1 MTVHVRNVTKT
12 IKGVKVLDDISI
24 DISSGSV
31 TGLRGINGSG
41 KTMLMRAVCGLIGLD
56 DGSIEVDGKRVGV
69 DVDSPPN
76 VGLLIENPGF
86 IDGFSGFDNLW
97 LLAQLTGRIGSR
109 EVESALELVGL
120 KSARDK
126 AYRTYSLGMK
136 QRLGI
141 AAAIME
147 SPDLVVLDEP
157 TNALDESGVALIQ
170 DIVHAQAD
178 RGAAVLVASHD
189 AAVLSSLADRIYELY
204 EGRIKGEVCCEST

>member
-24 DISSGSV
+24 DIPSGSV

-69 DVDSPPN
+69 DVDSPPS

-109 EVESALELVGL
+109 EVESALEIVGL

>member
-24 DISSGSV
+24 DIPSGSV

-69 DVDSPPN
+69 DVDSPPS

-136 QRLGI
+136 QRLAI

>member
-1 MTVHVRNVTKT
+1 MTVHVRNVTKS
-12 IKGVKVLDDISI
+12 IKGIKVLDDISI
-24 DISSGSV
+24 DIPSGSI

-41 KTMLMRAVCGLIGLD
+41 KTMLMRAICGLIRVDG
-56 DGSIEVDGKRVGV
+56 GSIEVDGKRVGV
-69 DVDSPPN
+69 DVDGPPS

-86 IDGFSGFDNLW
+86 IDGFTGFDNLW
-97 LLAQLTGRIGSR
+97 LLAQLTGRIGR
-109 EVESALELVGL
+109 DEIESVLELVGL
-120 KSARDK
+120 GDAGAK

-141 AAAIME
+141 AAAVME
-147 SPDLVVLDEP
+147 SPDLLVLDEP

-189 AAVLSSLADRIYELY
+189 AVVLSALADRIYKLY
-204 EGRIKGEVCCEST
+204 EGRIKGEVCCESA

>member
-1 MTVHVRNVTKT
+1 MTVHVRNVTKA

-24 DISSGSV
+24 DIPSGSV

-69 DVDSPPN
+69 DVDSSPS

>member
-1 MTVHVRNVTKT
+1 MTVHVRNVTKS
-12 IKGVKVLDDISI
+12 IKGIKVLDDISI
-24 DISSGSV
+24 DIPSGSI

-41 KTMLMRAVCGLIGLD
+41 KTMLMRAICGLIRVDG
-56 DGSIEVDGKRVGV
+56 GSIEVDGKRVGV
-69 DVDSPPN
+69 DVDGPPS

-141 AAAIME
+141 AAAVME
-147 SPDLVVLDEP
+147 SPDLLVLDEP

-189 AAVLSSLADRIYELY
+189 AVVLSALADRIYKLY
-204 EGRIKGEVCCEST
+204 EGRIKGEVCCESA

>member
-1 MTVHVRNVTKT
+1 MTVHMRNVTKT

-24 DISSGSV
+24 DIPSGSV

-69 DVDSPPN
+69 DVDSPPS

-86 IDGFSGFDNLW
+86 IDDFSGFDNLW

>member
-1 MTVHVRNVTKT
+1 MTVYVRNVTKS
-12 IKGVKVLDDISI
+12 IKGIKVLDDISI
-24 DISSGSV
+24 DIPSGSI

-41 KTMLMRAVCGLIGLD
+41 KTMLMRAICGLIRVDG
-56 DGSIEVDGKRVGV
+56 GSIEVDGKRVGV
-69 DVDSPPN
+69 DVDGPPS

-86 IDGFSGFDNLW
+86 IDGFTGFDNLW
-97 LLAQLTGRIGSR
+97 LLAQLTGRIGR
-109 EVESALELVGL
+109 DEVESVLELVGL
-120 KSARDK
+120 GDAGAK

-141 AAAIME
+141 AAAVME
-147 SPDLVVLDEP
+147 SPDLLVLDEP

-189 AAVLSSLADRIYELY
+189 AVVLSALADRIYKLY
-204 EGRIKGEVCCEST
+204 EGRIKGEVCCESA